1 MNIAKRVGALE
12 GKSSGRKFE
21 KLHSLMAREGQ
32 TEDEAID
39 DYGREKIG
47 PDDFVL
53 IHVPVSPRFD
63 ADGNMI
69 FFKDW
74 PENKASANSP
84 ATSA

>member
-21 KLHSLMAREGQ
+21 KLHSLIAREGQ

-53 IHVPVSPRFD
+53 IHMPVSPRFN
-63 ADGNMI
+63 AAGHMI

-74 PENKASANSP
+74 PENRALANS
-84 ATSA
+84 SAMSA